1 MEKIREK
8 RFSYHGTIILLIK
21 KNVTWKIFIVL
32 TRYYQLVISQIT
44 KIYKYNRYEIYYR
57 EFKRIRCTN

>member
-21 KNVTWKIFIVL
+21 KNVIWKIFIVP
-32 TRYYQLVISQIT
+32 TRYYQLIMSQI
-44 KIYKYNRYEIYYR
+44 KINI
-57 EFKRIRCTN
+57 FKK